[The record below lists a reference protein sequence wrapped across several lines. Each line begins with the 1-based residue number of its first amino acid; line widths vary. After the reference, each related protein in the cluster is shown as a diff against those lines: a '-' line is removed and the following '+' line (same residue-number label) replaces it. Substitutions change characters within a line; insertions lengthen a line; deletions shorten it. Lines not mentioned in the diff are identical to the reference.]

1 MCASSGVLQALAG
14 PLLVCRS
21 HCAPWLGTVIR
32 ALLRALTASTTTTV
46 GTATAIRINV
56 LQSADGTSLRGLLE
70 QLLLPNSTSASTTAS
85 DKHTKTSAA
94 AVAELMSTAGLTTTT
109 STTTSSTTGGRG
121 DEFDL
126 EAVSGLLALQLAA
139 PSEQLS
145 ALVAAVTAACPDAAA
160 LASRAFLQQELAAA
174 TAAIV
179 AAVAQGIAAV
189 GGSASATV
197 AALVRGDSLHAAAF
211 ADHLCSVLAALP
223 GTRNSIHNSLFTSV
237 ILPNYAVSMQQ

>member
-1 MCASSGVLQALAG
+1 MCAASGALQALAG

-32 ALLRALTASTTTTV
+32 ALLRALTARTTT
-46 GTATAIRINV
+46 ATSTGSNT
-56 LQSADGTSLRGLLE
+56 LQSTDGASLRGLLQ
-70 QLLLPNSTSASTTAS
+70 QLLLPNSANTCTTAS
-85 DKHTKTSAA
+85 GEHTASSAA
-94 AVAELMSTAGLTTTT
+94 AVAELMSTAGLTTTNNAAN
-109 STTTSSTTGGRG
+109 STTGGSG
-121 DEFDL
+121 GTSEFDL

-139 PSEQLS
+139 PSEQLG

-160 LASRAFLQQELAAA
+160 LAGRAFLQQELAAA
-174 TAAIV
+174 A
-179 AAVAQGIAAV
+179 AAVAHSTAAAV
-189 GGSASATV
+189 GSSASTTA
-197 AALVRGDSLHAAAF
+197 AALVRGDPLHAAAF